1 MVCQNCLSHIKD
13 GLDKCP
19 VCDNDPTK
27 KADDRKACRNFE
39 ESMDSDLICCNC
51 GKPKYEH
58 SGGADMKVS
67 RERDGRLGATCH
79 ALPPLDN
86 KGVFV
91 LAVMAGACCAKGT
104 AAEAAEIVV
113 RATTISRKCFQSVNK
128 GNLEVR
134 AIGFL
139 SWFYSASVNAV
150 LPSWIEFETEE
161 GE

>member
-1 MVCQNCLSHIKD
+1 MVCQNCFTHIAD

-27 KADDRKACRNFE
+27 KE
-39 ESMDSDLICCNC
+39 
-51 GKPKYEH
+51 
-58 SGGADMKVS
+58 GGS
-67 RERDGRLGATCH
+67 TYRLGAKEILQPPSCSDQEF

-86 KGVFV
+86 KGVFI

-113 RATTISRKCFQSVNK
+113 RGTTIKRKCFQSVNK
-128 GNLEVR
+128 GDLEAR

-139 SWFYSASVNAV
+139 SWFYSASVNAA
-150 LPSWIEFETEE
+150 LPSWIEFETGE